1 MPTKSNETSG
11 VGHLTQTV
19 AELEVLPW
27 CRTILTQPGVTI
39 FTPQSR
45 DPKNTN
51 PHDRF
56 FGETLNHAEGIPA
69 CVSFHPESPGKSVI
83 TELSI
88 LFALSR
94 GVDGYPGIAHG
105 GIVATLIDE
114 VLGVLIQRN
123 METERDDPIFKMNT
137 VTSSM
142 DIKYLKPITTPG
154 VVLGVGQIKEIRGK
168 RMLLRATIK
177 DSNGVDL
184 VTCDAVWIGIPRVK
198 L

>member
-1 MPTKSNETSG
+1 MTTKTSETSS
-11 VGHLTQTV
+11 VGHLAQTV
-19 AELEVLPW
+19 GEIKALPW
-27 CRTILTQPGVTI
+27 CHAILTRPGITI

-56 FGETLNHAEGIPA
+56 FGKTLNHSEGIPA
-69 CVSFHPESPGKSVI
+69 CVAFHPDSPGKSVI

-105 GIVATLIDE
+105 GLIAILIDE

-123 METERDDPIFKMNT
+123 MNTDREDPIFKMNT

-154 VVLGVGQIKEIRGK
+154 VVLGVGQIREIRGK
-168 RMLLRATIK
+168 KMLLRAVVK

-184 VTCDAVWIGIPRVK
+184 VTCDSVWIGIPRVK